1 MIRFTQ
7 RVVELLEPALD
18 LGVEVLI
25 GKDGVDLNTMMKSH
39 CILKSVD
46 GNIVAFCRYDQEFL
60 IESYEDIL
68 EALDWCEF
76 RKGFGNGIWM
86 RILSKHYNKEY

>member
-18 LGVEVLI
+18 LGVEVLL

-60 IESYEDIL
+60 IESKWIVPKNQTWYLKSELANDNTYRG
-68 EALDWCEF
+68 WVEF
-76 RKGFGNGIWM
+76 
-86 RILSKHYNKEY
+86 HYH